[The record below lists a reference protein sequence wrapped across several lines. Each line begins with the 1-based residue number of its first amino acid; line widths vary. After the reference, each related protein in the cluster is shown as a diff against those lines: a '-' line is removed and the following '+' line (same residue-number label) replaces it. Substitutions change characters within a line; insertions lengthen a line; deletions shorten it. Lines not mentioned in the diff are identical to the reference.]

1 MKENIKAR
9 FKAKR
14 FNIWT
19 EKIDLKNREGYFIYN
34 GQVYFGNRFGVFFKS
49 CQILLLDYLTTEELR
64 IFLIKHTEVTNDN
77 QSKA

>member
-1 MKENIKAR
+1 MIENIKVR

-19 EKIDLKNREGYFIYN
+19 EKIDLENREGYFIYN

-64 IFLIKHTEVTNDN
+64 MFLTKHKEVTNEKVN
-77 QSKA
+77 S